1 MDLILFFYQKNMSSH
16 CIACLEMVTF
26 SLKLLDVG
34 DSLDPV
40 SALAKVKAKNVK
52 KKILISKYFLLT
64 TVSSI
69 WSYHW
74 LVIG

>member
-40 SALAKVKAKNVK
+40 GAVGKVKANNDK
-52 KKILISKYFLLT
+52 KKIFIPKIFSVNNCFADLA
-64 TVSSI
+64 
-69 WSYHW
+69 
-74 LVIG
+74 